1 MYPVDINLAIARVL
15 SRRKRLK
22 KNFMGKVNLAS
33 GHDLDSIAYELRI
46 KRLEGET
53 DEELRQRILEL

>member
-22 KNFMGKVNLAS
+22 RKLMDKIKVESCHA
-33 GHDLDSIAYELRI
+33 LDSIAWQLGLVRFYC
-46 KRLEGET
+46 ET
-53 DEELRQRILEL
+53 DGELRQRILEL